1 VTPYCLLLFGG
12 RIFLEEK
19 KSMIKVDNWI
29 KFKMDAEGANVVKN
43 FRLALDNLLRLKVVV
58 ITMLLSNYIAT
69 PSLSAPLSFNHIVIA

>member
-1 VTPYCLLLFGG
+1 MTPYCLLLFGG

-29 KFKMDAEGANVVKN
+29 KFKMDVEGANVVKN

-58 ITMLLSNYIAT
+58 ITMLLSNYIAF
-69 PSLSAPLSFNHIVIA
+69 LLR